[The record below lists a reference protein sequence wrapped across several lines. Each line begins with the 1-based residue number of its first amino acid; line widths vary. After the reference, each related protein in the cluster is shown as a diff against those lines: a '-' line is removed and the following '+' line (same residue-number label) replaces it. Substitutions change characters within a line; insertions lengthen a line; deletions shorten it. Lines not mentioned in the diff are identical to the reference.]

1 MTGQICPRCG
11 QSPIVCMEISTT
23 KEPLLV
29 CDECEATWFPPTI
42 PNREAFNSL
51 GDVLRERGLPP
62 LWSELASIEDA

>member
-1 MTGQICPRCG
+1 
-11 QSPIVCMEISTT
+11 MEISTT